1 MQQTFG
7 YGNIFGIR
15 IDSPRYTEDLT
26 TLFGNDYARN
36 TVQLTKEEIT
46 NGALQKTEFRTFV
59 MKKVVEVANL
69 YGKYERSKKIP
80 VNEKLKSAWEILGEC
95 DTNKKLITAKTGHKT
110 SETPEEKALREDR
123 TFRMYRSEQDKRL
136 VDYLNNFTWK
146 ISAALFVAVFIAL
159 VLLDSELEP
168 GDRVGNS
175 TKLRSTLFL
184 DKS

>member
-1 MQQTFG
+1 M
-7 YGNIFGIR
+7 
-15 IDSPRYTEDLT
+15 T

-46 NGALQKTEFRTFV
+46 NGALQKSEFKTFV
-59 MKKVVEVANL
+59 MKKVVEIANL

-95 DTNKKLITAKTGHKT
+95 DTNKKLITAKTGPKI

-146 ISAALFVAVFIAL
+146 VSAALFVAVFIAL

-175 TKLRSTLFL
+175 TKLRST
-184 DKS
+184 